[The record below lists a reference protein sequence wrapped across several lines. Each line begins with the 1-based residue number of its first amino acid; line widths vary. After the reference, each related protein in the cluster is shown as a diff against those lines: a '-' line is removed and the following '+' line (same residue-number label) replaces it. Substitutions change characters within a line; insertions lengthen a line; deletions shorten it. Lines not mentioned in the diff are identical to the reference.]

1 MIVVD
6 VPPEEADD
14 FLTACNKHSL
24 AYVPLVAPTSTDARL
39 ASVAKVAKG
48 YIYCVSVTGVTGAR
62 TELPPGLGDFLAR
75 VRGAVGAELPL
86 AVGFGL
92 STHEHIKS
100 VGEFADGAVM
110 GSAVIRSLRSDG
122 AEGIEA
128 FVRGIV
134 TGEKPTTMTAGAMAE
149 GAGGK

>member
-6 VPPEEADD
+6 VPPEEATK
-14 FLTACNKHSL
+14 FLEACDKHSL

-39 ASVAKVAKG
+39 ATVAKCAKG

-62 TELPPGLGDFLAR
+62 TELPPGLGDFMGR
-75 VRGAVGAELPL
+75 VRKAVGDDLPL

-100 VGEFADGAVM
+100 VSGFADGAVM

-122 AEGIEA
+122 PEGIEA

-134 TGEKPTTMTAGAMAE
+134 TGEEKE
-149 GAGGK
+149 K